1 MAVRG
6 CRRSWRVRTHRSEVV
21 EVQCWSSEVGEGTGG
36 SLELGDMLGC
46 VRWWSFVVGDR
57 RRYVIDGFFLLLIT
71 HQDAVSMRERE
82 REWLM
87 QRVTEVAGS
96 TEKKAFDTMIINK
109 GENRNCITQ
118 YY

>member
-71 HQDAVSMRERE
+71 LMDAVSMRERE
-82 REWLM
+82 R
-87 QRVTEVAGS
+87 VVDA
-96 TEKKAFDTMIINK
+96 K
-109 GENRNCITQ
+109 GYRGCRID
-118 YY
+118 